1 MSEHGE
7 NPGLHPC
14 NCKPLNAGSQIF
26 LFDVLFSDRVKDR
39 DFKRSNIEHSMLFL
53 FLWDAMM
60 RKEKNISKKEWVIFL
75 IAGICIVGL
84 LGIVF
89 IPNYSLTVENEG
101 AMIYDEHLLSF
112 NAEWYC
118 ETIERNV
125 ILPILIQANKDE
137 IVVLS
142 RVLPDRLTN
151 GAYLRFRSIDAY
163 VNVYI
168 DGELIYKNGVIS
180 NSNGQAIPLNQWN
193 FIELKPE
200 YSGRDIRI
208 TFQSPYR
215 YYSGILPE
223 IILGSHSDVI
233 LYTFS
238 ESALTNYLSIC
249 IIAIGLIMV
258 LLSLIHT
265 VGDNSLHQYAYL
277 GLFLAMTGLVLLSCA
292 NLPRNSSI
300 GYYKDYLIMHI
311 GIRLCVLLYSIYLF
325 SKTGDKLR
333 RISLIFAVSVV
344 AMLVLSV
351 VLHVIGFADFNQTL
365 LITLIFFAIILSM
378 DLYDT
383 FFLTNN
389 GKMHHYI
396 LSGIGVTVLLFTFLI
411 EVLFRWS
418 YLHHGQ
424 KMILVAGSLFFAIF
438 QSISVIF
445 MSYNIA
451 LEQIQIAKQLNEK
464 RIKLMISQIQPHF
477 IYNTLNTIRS
487 MVKLAPEKAYEMIY
501 HFSNYLKYNINSFK
515 DRDLIPF
522 SEELAHIKAYTKIE
536 CERFHKLKVKF
547 EIEADNFLI
556 PPLTIQP
563 LVENAI
569 KHGVCKRE
577 MGGCVTIKSIRRDHH
592 YVICI
597 IDDGIGFD
605 SSILALQEEQD
616 KGVGLRNSAF
626 RLRELVEAHID
637 IKSSLGN
644 GCTVTII
651 IPKVLSEGDMQ

>member
-1 MSEHGE
+1 
-7 NPGLHPC
+7 
-14 NCKPLNAGSQIF
+14 
-26 LFDVLFSDRVKDR
+26 
-39 DFKRSNIEHSMLFL
+39 
-53 FLWDAMM
+53 M
-60 RKEKNISKKEWVIFL
+60 RKEKSISKKEWVIFI
-75 IAGICIVGL
+75 IAGICIIGL
-84 LGIVF
+84 LGIVL
-89 IPNYSLTVENEG
+89 IPNYFLTVENEG
-101 AMIYDEHLLSF
+101 AMIYDERLLSF
-112 NAEWYC
+112 NAGWYC
-118 ETIERNV
+118 ETIEQNV
-125 ILPILIQANKDE
+125 ILPMLIQANKDE

-142 RVLPDRLTN
+142 RVLPDRLTS

-168 DGELIYKNGVIS
+168 DEELIYRNGVIA
-180 NSNGQAIPLNQWN
+180 NINGQTIPLNQWN
-193 FIELKPE
+193 YIELKPE

-208 TFQSPYR
+208 TFQSPYK

-223 IILGSHSDVI
+223 IILGSHSDII

-265 VGDNSLHQYAYL
+265 VGNNSLHQYAYL
-277 GLFLAMTGLVLLSCA
+277 GLFLSMTGLVLLSCA

-300 GYYKDYLIMHI
+300 EYYKDYLIMQI
-311 GIRLCVLLYSIYLF
+311 GTRLCVFLYSIYLF
-325 SKTGDKLR
+325 SKTSDKVKRL
-333 RISLIFAVSVV
+333 SLIFSVSAAAIVF
-344 AMLVLSV
+344 LSV
-351 VLHVIGFADFNQTL
+351 VLHAIGLADFNQTL
-365 LITLIFFAIILSM
+365 LVTLIFFTIILSI

-383 FFLTNN
+383 FFTTNDR
-389 GKMHHYI
+389 KMRRYI
-396 LSGIGVTVLLFTFLI
+396 LSGISLAILLFTFLI

-424 KMILVAGSLFFAIF
+424 KMILVAGSLLFAIL

-445 MSYNIA
+445 KSYDIA
-451 LEQIQIAKQLNEK
+451 LEQIRVAKELNEK
-464 RIKLMISQIQPHF
+464 RIKLMMSQIQPHF
-477 IYNTLNTIRS
+477 ICNTLNTIRS
-487 MVKLAPEKAYEMIY
+487 MVKLAPEKAYDMIY
-501 HFSNYLKYNINSFK
+501 HFSNYLKYNINSYK

-522 SEELAHIKAYTKIE
+522 SEELAHIKEYTKIE
-536 CERFHKLKVKF
+536 CERFHKLKVQF
-547 EIEADNFLI
+547 EIEADSFLI

-569 KHGVCKRE
+569 KHGICKKE
-577 MGGCVTIKSIRRDHH
+577 TGGCVRIKSLRRDHH
-592 YVICI
+592 YEICI

-605 SSILALQEEQD
+605 ASILALQEEQD

-644 GCTVTII
+644 GCTITII
-651 IPKVLSEGDMQ
+651 IPKVLSEGDME

>member
-7 NPGLHPC
+7 KPRLHPC
-14 NCKPLNAGSQIF
+14 NCKPLNAVSQIF
-26 LFDVLFSDRVKDR
+26 LFGVFFSDRVKDR
-39 DFKRSNIEHSMLFL
+39 DFKWSSIEHSMLFL

-60 RKEKNISKKEWVIFL
+60 KKEKSISKKEWAIFL
-75 IAGICIVGL
+75 TAGICIIGL

-89 IPNYSLTVENEG
+89 IPNYSLTVENES
-101 AMIYDEHLLSF
+101 AMIYDERLLSF

-118 ETIERNV
+118 ETMERNV
-125 ILPILIQANKDE
+125 ILPILIQVNADE
-137 IVVLS
+137 MVVLS
-142 RVLPDRLTN
+142 RILPDRLTN

-163 VNVYI
+163 INVYI
-168 DGELIYKNGVIS
+168 DGGLIYSNGVIS
-180 NSNGQAIPLNQWN
+180 NRNGQAFPLNQWN
-193 FIELKPE
+193 YIELKPE

-265 VGDNSLHQYAYL
+265 VGENSLHQYAYL
-277 GLFLAMTGLVLLSCA
+277 GLFLAMTGLVLLSCT

-300 GYYKDYLIMHI
+300 EYYKDYLIMHV
-311 GIRLCVLLYSIYLF
+311 GIRLCVLLYSLYLF
-325 SKTGDKLR
+325 SKTDDKLR
-333 RISLIFAVSVV
+333 RISLIFAVSAATMVV
-344 AMLVLSV
+344 ISI

-365 LITLIFFAIILSM
+365 LITLIFFVIILSM

-383 FFLTNN
+383 FFAKNN
-389 GKMHHYI
+389 VKMRHYI
-396 LSGIGVTVLLFTFLI
+396 LSGIGVAVLLVTFLI

-445 MSYNIA
+445 TSYNIA
-451 LEQIQIAKQLNEK
+451 LEQIKVAKQLNEK
-464 RIKLMISQIQPHF
+464 RIKLMMSQIQPHF
-477 IYNTLNTIRS
+477 ICNTLNTIRS
-487 MVKLAPEKAYEMIY
+487 MVKLAPEKAYDMIY
-501 HFSNYLKYNINSFK
+501 HFSNYLKYNINSYK

-522 SEELAHIKAYTKIE
+522 SEELAHIKEYTKIE
-536 CERFHKLKVKF
+536 CERFHKLKVQF
-547 EIEADNFLI
+547 EIEADSFLI

-569 KHGVCKRE
+569 KHGICKKE
-577 MGGCVTIKSIRRDHH
+577 MGGYVKIKSIRRDHH
-592 YVICI
+592 YVIYI

-605 SSILALQEEQD
+605 TSILSLGEEED
-616 KGVGLRNSAF
+616 DGIGIRNSVF
-626 RLRELVEAHID
+626 RLRELVEAHVD
-637 IKSSLGN
+637 IKSSPRD
-644 GCTVTII
+644 GCTITII
-651 IPKVLSEGDMQ
+651 IPKVLSEGDML